1 MLEEERTPM
10 EIKEA
15 GIYLEVPEQ
24 VWGLGARLMEVVCL
38 KLILHPLVE
47 VYSQGPTPLLGSRAT

>member
-1 MLEEERTPM
+1 M

-24 VWGLGARLMEVVCL
+24 VWGLGARLMEVECL

-47 VYSQGPTPLLGSRAT
+47 VCSQGPTPLLGSRAT

>member
-1 MLEEERTPM
+1 M

-24 VWGLGARLMEVVCL
+24 VWGLGASLMEVVCL

-47 VYSQGPTPLLGSRAT
+47 VCSQGPTQLLGSRAT

>member
-1 MLEEERTPM
+1 M

-15 GIYLEVPEQ
+15 VIYLEVPEL
-24 VWGLGARLMEVVCL
+24 VWGLGARLMEVECL

-47 VYSQGPTPLLGSRAT
+47 VCSQGPMRLLGSRAT

>member
-15 GIYLEVPEQ
+15 VIYLEVPEL
-24 VWGLGARLMEVVCL
+24 VWGLGARLMEVECL

-47 VYSQGPTPLLGSRAT
+47 VCSQGPMRLLGYRAT